1 VRADQPRVVV
11 TGLGATTP
19 LGGDVASTWES
30 LLAGRSGARKLPADW
45 TEVPLPVQIA
55 APAAVDPAT
64 VLDRVQAR
72 RLDRCEQLAIVA
84 AREAWA
90 DAGSPDVDQDRL
102 AVVVSSGIGGVAST
116 IAAYDTMNEKGWQRL
131 SPYAV
136 PMLMPNGSAGWIAIE
151 LGARAEV
158 HTTVSACASGAEAI
172 GYAIDMIRAGRAD
185 IVLAGGTEA
194 AIIPLNVAAFA
205 AMRALS
211 TRNDEPERASR
222 PFDRGRDGFLLGEG
236 AGMVVVESA
245 EHAARRGATVHAIA
259 AGFGYSSDA
268 HHIAQPEPGG
278 TGLVKAIQRALADSG
293 LPAEQ
298 FVHVN
303 AHATSTPAGDVVE
316 GQAIARALGDA
327 AGGVVVSATKSMTG
341 HLLGGAGAVESV
353 ATILAL
359 REQVAPPTIN
369 LDDPDDEAGVDIATE
384 PRKLTPHTSAPMA
397 ALNNSFG
404 FGGAN
409 VTLAFTAV

>member
-1 VRADQPRVVV
+1 VRADQPSVVV

-90 DAGSPDVDQDRL
+90 DAGSPDVDPDRL

-116 IAAYDTMNEKGWQRL
+116 IAAYDTLNAKGWQRL
-131 SPYAV
+131 SPYTV

-185 IVLAGGTEA
+185 VVVAGGTEA

-236 AGMVVVESA
+236 AGIVVVESA

-268 HHIAQPEPGG
+268 HHIAQPEPEG

-303 AHATSTPAGDVVE
+303 AHATSTPAGDAVE

-327 AGGVVVSATKSMTG
+327 ASGVVVSATKSMTG

-369 LDDPDDEAGVDIATE
+369 LDDPDDEAGIDIATE

-409 VTLAFTAV
+409 VTLAFTAA